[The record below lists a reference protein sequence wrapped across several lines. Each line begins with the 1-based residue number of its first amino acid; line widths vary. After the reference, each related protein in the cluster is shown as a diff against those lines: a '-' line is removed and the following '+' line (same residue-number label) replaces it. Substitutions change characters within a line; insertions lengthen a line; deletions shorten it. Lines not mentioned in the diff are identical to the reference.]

1 MIAFNLQITNWIFY
15 YIPSFERSKILLT
28 VFLRCKD
35 NCTIKIFFSFFFF
48 FIFPLTTKTNGTK
61 NGGNWYY
68 TPFAK
73 KKKNLSLYY
82 INKGFWGFFGQEKW
96 PKR

>member
-35 NCTIKIFFSFFFF
+35 NCTIKIFFFFSFFFF
-48 FIFPLTTKTNGTK
+48 FFYLPTNYK
-61 NGGNWYY
+61 NKWHQKRRQLILY
-68 TPFAK
+68 TICEK
-73 KKKNLSLYY
+73 KEKFKCILY
-82 INKGFWGFFGQEKW
+82 K
-96 PKR
+96 

>member
-1 MIAFNLQITNWIFY
+1 FFFCFKKYFSL
-15 YIPSFERSKILLT
+15 
-28 VFLRCKD
+28 
-35 NCTIKIFFSFFFF
+35 KIFFSFFFFFFF

-82 INKGFWGFFGQEKW
+82 MNKGFWGFFGQEKW

>member
-1 MIAFNLQITNWIFY
+1 MHVLSTQLAFILSQDQTLMIAFNLQITNWIFY

-48 FIFPLTTKTNGTK
+48 FLTS
-61 NGGNWYY
+61 
-68 TPFAK
+68 P
-73 KKKNLSLYY
+73 
-82 INKGFWGFFGQEKW
+82 
-96 PKR
+96 

>member
-1 MIAFNLQITNWIFY
+1 MHVLSTQLAFILSQDQTLMIAFNLQITNWIFY

-48 FIFPLTTKTNGTK
+48 FF
-61 NGGNWYY
+61 
-68 TPFAK
+68 
-73 KKKNLSLYY
+73 
-82 INKGFWGFFGQEKW
+82 
-96 PKR
+96 